1 MNEKVV
7 AREAVVDD
15 FVCVI
20 FWRWSH
26 KKFEKDK
33 MGEMVNTSALE
44 SLQLFPFSDQKT
56 TKHINLLGD

>member
-7 AREAVVDD
+7 AREAAVDD

-26 KKFEKDK
+26 KKFEKEK
-33 MGEMVNTSALE
+33 MKEMVNTFALE
-44 SLQLFPFSDQKT
+44 SLQLFSFSDQKT
-56 TKHINLLGD
+56 AKHTNLLRD

>member
-15 FVCVI
+15 FVYVI

-26 KKFEKDK
+26 KKFEKEK
-33 MGEMVNTSALE
+33 MEEMVNTSALE
-44 SLQLFPFSDQKT
+44 SLQLFSFSDQKT
-56 TKHINLLGD
+56 AKHINLLGD

>member
-7 AREAVVDD
+7 AREAAVDD

-26 KKFEKDK
+26 KKFEKEK
-33 MGEMVNTSALE
+33 MKEMVNTSALE
-44 SLQLFPFSDQKT
+44 FLQLFSFSDQKT
-56 TKHINLLGD
+56 AKHTNLLRD

>member
-26 KKFEKDK
+26 KKFEKMK
-33 MGEMVNTSALE
+33 EMVNTSALE
-44 SLQLFPFSDQKT
+44 SLQLFSFSDQKT
-56 TKHINLLGD
+56 AKHTNLLRD

>member
-7 AREAVVDD
+7 AREAAVDD

-26 KKFEKDK
+26 KKFEKEK
-33 MGEMVNTSALE
+33 NERNGKYFCTRISIAI
-44 SLQLFPFSDQKT
+44 FF
-56 TKHINLLGD
+56 

>member
-15 FVCVI
+15 FVYVI

-26 KKFEKDK
+26 KKFEKEK
-33 MGEMVNTSALE
+33 MEEMVNTSALE
-44 SLQLFPFSDQKT
+44 SLQLFSFSDQN
-56 TKHINLLGD
+56 I